1 MNLIKIFTAII
12 FSLIILVPAVTFNF
26 TPNTA
31 SVIDNRMLAE
41 NPFSQGPYE
50 DSDEFTAAV
59 ESYVNDRIG
68 LRDEMILAYT
78 VLNDKLFG
86 KMVHP
91 NYAYGKDGYVF
102 GQGLSTVEDG
112 YYLYHEAFAD
122 MIEDLQEYCEARDI
136 PFLFVLNPAKP
147 AVLTEYIPS
156 GINYDRSW
164 MDEFFDALDERGI
177 RYLDNTVT
185 LREKTEEGEVVFNQ
199 KYDANHWNDLGAYCG
214 TNAILQELQEDFPK
228 LELNDIEDFTV
239 SEVLQ
244 TSLPVSQFPIDE
256 LVPEIE
262 IGLDELIDNTE
273 LFKDEIEMDP
283 SYQTFGYY
291 ENPEKIE
298 DGSPSALVFQGSYMN
313 NYGYKYL
320 ENAFGEYVYVHD
332 YQNVFDLDYYF
343 NIFKPDCVI
352 FEMAEYTFSD
362 IYFEYD
368 KMMELDMNPTISEIE
383 SWGLSEDWQVLDTED
398 IYVENKEELTRIFW
412 DTDDVFQYVWVTLD
426 GEEYD
431 MIETETGYELTLLTE
446 NYSSDMNIEIIAY
459 DGSSI
464 IIYQ

>member
-1 MNLIKIFTAII
+1 
-12 FSLIILVPAVTFNF
+12 
-26 TPNTA
+26 
-31 SVIDNRMLAE
+31 
-41 NPFSQGPYE
+41 
-50 DSDEFTAAV
+50 
-59 ESYVNDRIG
+59 
-68 LRDEMILAYT
+68 
-78 VLNDKLFG
+78 
-86 KMVHP
+86 
-91 NYAYGKDGYVF
+91 
-102 GQGLSTVEDG
+102 
-112 YYLYHEAFAD
+112 
-122 MIEDLQEYCEARDI
+122 
-136 PFLFVLNPAKP
+136 
-147 AVLTEYIPS
+147 
-156 GINYDRSW
+156 
-164 MDEFFDALDERGI
+164 
-177 RYLDNTVT
+177 
-185 LREKTEEGEVVFNQ
+185 
-199 KYDANHWNDLGAYCG
+199 
-214 TNAILQELQEDFPK
+214 
-228 LELNDIEDFTV
+228 
-239 SEVLQ
+239 
-244 TSLPVSQFPIDE
+244 
-256 LVPEIE
+256 
-262 IGLDELIDNTE
+262 
-273 LFKDEIEMDP
+273 
-283 SYQTFGYY
+283 
-291 ENPEKIE
+291 
-298 DGSPSALVFQGSYMN
+298 MN

-320 ENAFGEYVYVHD
+320 ANAFGEYVYVHD